1 MIASD
6 DLPPLTIYSS
16 AFTVV
21 LSLSTYF
28 WISMDELLS
37 HASKL
42 ADTPTQPLN
51 APIQGRI
58 AYMVSHGQSY
68 ASNGYAIR
76 TQGIAHAL
84 NQHGFETLCFVRP
97 GRPWELNAESNVAPE
112 TTIEGVRYIHTRWK
126 NDAAPKSGKPLLEES
141 INKYIELF
149 RVYRPSAVLAAS
161 NHAVGLPAWVAAKRL
176 GLPFYNEVRGFWELS
191 RAAREP
197 EYENSAAFRK
207 EAERDAFVAKQA
219 QKVFTLNQPMK
230 EELVKR
236 GVTAENIAIV
246 PNGVTKLP
254 EIKPANPALKKRLGI
269 EEGDKVVGYIGSFSA
284 YEGLEVLLEACAQL
298 VAQGEK
304 IKLLLVGDEQPITK
318 AVGDHALVKEANST
332 PWLIQV
338 GRVAHEQVGD
348 YYALLD
354 AVVIPRKPLAV
365 CNIVPPIKAAEA
377 LSYGKRLVVSDIA
390 PLAEYA
396 KEHKRVVSFDA
407 DNAGS
412 LVESLQRSLKLPAP
426 KPNAELLFSVHTEPM
441 VWALKLKG
449 EQKREGHEP
458 VAVTVLKSQ
467 ADTIKRVDVSA
478 VSKEQVNGVT
488 TYTLPVA
495 GQRLIVEFEV
505 GTEEPY
511 AHNQFISGIE
521 LKDSGGNLVESESY
535 RLFNYSHSEQYGR
548 YKYLSANS
556 GGAKYTLTFEVPES
570 VSLCVVKFGFRRGAK
585 VSMAREPSFSFCT
598 GKLESE
604 IETALVSPAACGS
617 SEEVGEL
624 LKRLGFNISYATA
637 VAKAI
642 ESLPMTTKFV
652 AYALWYLWRLTNDPA
667 LFEMARQRLVFQ
679 GHMYETKQLLNE
691 WDARANSQNGKN
703 SARRVE
709 DEISLLENGMSM
721 PARRSAPA
729 YVPTGNVLYL
739 LHNRLPYNSGGY
751 ATRTH
756 GLLTGIVKNSNFKM
770 HGVSRPGYPSD
781 HAKHISKPLPK
792 NIPRVDVVDGIEYFA
807 LDQKIR
813 RSSLTMTEYIEAY
826 AKEVEALAIEKK
838 ASVIHAAANFPN
850 GLAASLAA
858 RRLGIKSVYE
868 VRGLW
873 EITRLS
879 RQEDWD
885 ETDQFRF
892 MAKMEAEACNAADAV
907 ITITEALKDLMVS
920 RGVDGSKITVAPN
933 CVHTDLFSPLE
944 KDQKLAKELGIS
956 NDDTVIGYIGSIVN
970 YEGLDDLLEALAL
983 LVQDGVTNFKFLLV
997 GDGAVL
1003 NELKQQVVELGLQ
1016 SYVVITGRVPHEEV
1030 QRYYSLVDITPFPR
1044 KPYLVC
1050 EAVSPLKPFEA
1061 MASQK
1066 AVIVSSCAALTEII
1080 QDGENG
1086 LVFEKGNI
1094 FSLRDVI
1101 KRLIADN
1108 DLRSALATSGRSWVI
1123 RERDWKNSSFIVS
1136 KVYGCLSEEEA

>member
-1 MIASD
+1 MDDLLNHAQRIASQ
-6 DLPPLTIYSS
+6 T
-16 AFTVV
+16 
-21 LSLSTYF
+21 STP
-28 WISMDELLS
+28 I
-37 HASKL
+37 
-42 ADTPTQPLN
+42 PQP
-51 APIQGRI
+51 IEGRI
-58 AYMVSHGQSY
+58 AYVVSHGQSY

-76 TQGIAHAL
+76 TQGIAKAL
-84 NQHGFETLCFVRP
+84 NDHGLEALCFVRP
-97 GRPWELNAESNVAPE
+97 GRPWELQQAPMQIEPE
-112 TTIEGVRYIHTRWK
+112 TTLEGVRYIHTRWLK
-126 NDAAPKSGKPLLEES
+126 GEIPQGDAAHMAASVKRLVT
-141 INKYIELF
+141 LF
-149 RVYRPSAVLAAS
+149 RIYRPSAVLAAS
-161 NHAVGLPAWVAAKRL
+161 NWISGLPAWVAAKQL
-176 GLPFYNEVRGFWELS
+176 GLPFYSEVRGFWELS
-191 RAAREP
+191 REAREP
-197 EYENSAAFRK
+197 GYRQQPAFK
-207 EAERDAFVAKQA
+207 QEAERDTFVTQQA
-219 QKVFTLNQPMK
+219 QGVFTLNAPMK
-230 EELVKR
+230 AELVNR
-236 GVTAENIAIV
+236 GVEQSCIGIV
-246 PNGVTKLP
+246 PNAVSVLP
-254 EIKPANPALKKRLGI
+254 EIKPAPTSLKNKLGI
-269 EEGDKVVGYIGSFSA
+269 ADNEKVVGYIGSFSP
-284 YEGLEVLLEACAQL
+284 YEGLDVLLEACTEL
-298 VAQGEK
+298 VQKGEK
-304 IKLLLVGDEQPITK
+304 LKLLLVGDSQPLIGASAAHLADT
-318 AVGDHALVKEANST
+318 GLKET
-332 PWLIQV
+332 PPWLIQV
-338 GRVAHEQVGD
+338 GRVPHEQVAD

-365 CNIVPPIKAAEA
+365 CQLVPPMKAAEA
-377 LSYGKRLVVSDIA
+377 LAYGKRLVVSDVA

-396 KEHKRVVSFDA
+396 DKFDGVVSFE
-407 DNAGS
+407 AGS
-412 LVESLQRSLKLPAP
+412 AKSLATALQRSLKLPAP
-426 KPNAELLFSVHTEPM
+426 KPSTELLFSAHTEPM
-441 VWALKLKG
+441 VKALKG
-449 EQKREGHEP
+449 ETEQKRGGHEP
-458 VAVTVLKSQ
+458 VVVTVLKPR
-467 ADTIKRVDVSA
+467 ADTIKKIDESEIR
-478 VSKEQVNGVT
+478 KEQVNGVT

-495 GQRLIVEFEV
+495 GQRLVVEFEV
-505 GTEEPY
+505 VSEAPY
-511 AHNQFISGIE
+511 AHNQVIAGIE
-521 LKDSGGNLVESESY
+521 LKDSGGGLVESESY
-535 RLFNYSHSEQYGR
+535 RLFNYSRSAQYGR

-556 GGAKYTLTFEVPES
+556 GGSKYTLTLEVPEA
-570 VSLCVVKFGFRRGAK
+570 VSQCVVKLGFRRGAK

-598 GKLESE
+598 GTLESE
-604 IETALVSPAACGS
+604 IENALIGPAACGS
-617 SEEVGEL
+617 PEEVGQL
-624 LKRLGFNISYATA
+624 LKGVGFNVSYATP

-642 ESLPMTTKFV
+642 ESLPMTTKLV
-652 AYALWYLWRLTNDPA
+652 ADAFWYLWRLTNDPA

-679 GHMYETKQLLNE
+679 GRMYETKQLLNE
-691 WDARANSQNGKN
+691 WDASANFKNGKN

-709 DEISLLENGMSM
+709 DEISLLENGMPM
-721 PARRSAPA
+721 PERRSSPA
-729 YVPTGNVLYL
+729 YAPTGNVLYL

-813 RSSLTMTEYIEAY
+813 RSSLTMTEYVEAY

-838 ASVIHAAANFPN
+838 ASILHAAANFPN

-879 RQEDWD
+879 RQEGWD

-920 RGVDGSKITVAPN
+920 RGVDASKITVAPN

-944 KDQKLAKELGIS
+944 KDQRLAKELGIS
-956 NDDTVIGYIGSIVN
+956 DEDTVIGYIGSIVN

-983 LVQDGVTNFKFLLV
+983 LVQDGITNFKFLLV

-1003 NELKQQVVELGLQ
+1003 DELKQQVGELGLQ
-1016 SYVVITGRVPHEEV
+1016 SYVIITGRVPHEEV

-1080 QDGENG
+1080 KDGENG

-1094 FSLRDVI
+1094 FSFRDAIKKLIVDDGLRMKLSI
-1101 KRLIADN
+1101 N
-1108 DLRSALATSGRSWVI
+1108 GREWVVS
-1123 RERDWKNSSFIVS
+1123 ERDWKNSSRIVS
-1136 KVYGCLSEEEA
+1136 KVYKHIN

>member
-1 MIASD
+1 M
-6 DLPPLTIYSS
+6 
-16 AFTVV
+16 
-21 LSLSTYF
+21 
-28 WISMDELLS
+28 
-37 HASKL
+37 
-42 ADTPTQPLN
+42 
-51 APIQGRI
+51 
-58 AYMVSHGQSY
+58 
-68 ASNGYAIR
+68 
-76 TQGIAHAL
+76 
-84 NQHGFETLCFVRP
+84 
-97 GRPWELNAESNVAPE
+97 
-112 TTIEGVRYIHTRWK
+112 
-126 NDAAPKSGKPLLEES
+126 
-141 INKYIELF
+141 
-149 RVYRPSAVLAAS
+149 
-161 NHAVGLPAWVAAKRL
+161 
-176 GLPFYNEVRGFWELS
+176 
-191 RAAREP
+191 
-197 EYENSAAFRK
+197 
-207 EAERDAFVAKQA
+207 
-219 QKVFTLNQPMK
+219 QK
-230 EELVKR
+230 
-236 GVTAENIAIV
+236 
-246 PNGVTKLP
+246 
-254 EIKPANPALKKRLGI
+254 
-269 EEGDKVVGYIGSFSA
+269 
-284 YEGLEVLLEACAQL
+284 
-298 VAQGEK
+298 GEK
-304 IKLLLVGDEQPITK
+304 LKLLLVGDSQPLIESSAAHLADTGLK
-318 AVGDHALVKEANST
+318 DT
-332 PWLIQV
+332 PPWLIQI
-338 GRVAHEQVGD
+338 GRVPHEHVAD

-365 CNIVPPIKAAEA
+365 CQLVPPMKAAEA
-377 LSYGKRLVVSDIA
+377 LAYGKRLVVSDVA

-396 KEHKRVVSFDA
+396 AKFDGVVSFE
-407 DNAGS
+407 AGS
-412 LVESLQRSLKLPAP
+412 AKSLATALQRSLKLPAP
-426 KPNAELLFSVHTEPM
+426 KPSTELLFSAHTEPM
-441 VWALKLKG
+441 VRALKG
-449 EQKREGHEP
+449 ETEQKRGGDEL
-458 VAVTVLKSQ
+458 VAVTALKPQ
-467 ADTIKRVDVSA
+467 ANTIKKIDEAEIR
-478 VSKEQVNGVT
+478 KEQVNGVT

-495 GQRLIVEFEV
+495 GQRLVVEFEV
-505 GTEEPY
+505 VSEVPY
-511 AHNQFISGIE
+511 AHNQVIAGIE
-521 LKDSGGNLVESESY
+521 LKDSGGGLLESESY
-535 RLFNYSHSEQYGR
+535 RLFNYSRSAQYGR

-556 GGAKYTLTFEVPES
+556 GGSKYTLTLEVPEAAS
-570 VSLCVVKFGFRRGAK
+570 QCVVKLGFRRGAK
-585 VSMAREPSFSFCT
+585 VVMACEPSFSFCT

-604 IETALVSPAACGS
+604 IKNALIGPAECGS
-617 SEEVGEL
+617 PEEVGQL
-624 LKRLGFNISYATA
+624 LKGLGFNVSYATA

-642 ESLPMTTKFV
+642 ESLPMTTKLV
-652 AYALWYLWRLTNDPA
+652 ADAFWYLWHLTNDPA
-667 LFEMARQRLVFQ
+667 LFEMARQQLVFQ
-679 GHMYETKQLLNE
+679 GRMYEAKQLLNE
-691 WDARANSQNGKN
+691 WDASTNFKNGKS

-709 DEISLLENGMSM
+709 DEISLLENGMPM
-721 PARRSAPA
+721 PERRSAPA
-729 YVPTGNVLYL
+729 YAPTGNVLYL

-756 GLLTGIVKNSNFKM
+756 GLLTGIVKNSSFKM

-781 HAKHISKPLPK
+781 HAKHISKPFPK

-813 RSSLTMTEYIEAY
+813 RSSLTMTEYVEAY

-879 RQEDWD
+879 RQEGWD

-920 RGVDGSKITVAPN
+920 RGVDASKITVAPN

-956 NDDTVIGYIGSIVN
+956 DEDTVIGYIGSIVN
-970 YEGLDDLLEALAL
+970 YEGLDDLLEALSL

-1003 NELKQQVVELGLQ
+1003 DELKQQVVELGLQ

-1094 FSLRDVI
+1094 FSFRDAL
-1101 KRLIADN
+1101 KKLIAD
-1108 DLRSALATSGRSWVI
+1108 DGLRSTLAISGRDWVI
-1123 RERDWKNSSFIVS
+1123 RERDWKNSSSIVS
-1136 KVYGCLSEEEA
+1136 KVYSGLTEVGA